1 MSARDMYEK
10 DYYAMLGV
18 AKDADAAAIKKAY
31 RKLAREFHPDT
42 SKGDKKDESRFKEIS
57 EAYEILSD
65 PKTRAEYDEA
75 RALYAGGGFRSQG
88 AGMGGGFND
97 MFAGS
102 GDLNDMLSGLFGQ
115 RTRGPRR
122 GSDLQTEATISFRD
136 SIHGLTLPLRLS
148 VDGGPASTINARIPA
163 GVGDGSKIRLKG
175 KGSPGERG
183 APDGDLFVN
192 IHVTPHPVF
201 GRKGDNLTITV
212 PVTFAEAAL
221 GADIEVPTLDD
232 GVVTLR
238 LAPGIASGRTLRVK
252 DKGIPKAHVTHG
264 DLLVTIEVVVPQR
277 LDAKEREALQQFAE
291 ITAHH
296 DAREDFLRK
305 ARQR

>member
-18 AKDADAAAIKKAY
+18 TKDSDAAAIKKAY

-65 PKTRAEYDEA
+65 PKSRVEYDEA
-75 RALYAGGGFRSQG
+75 RALYARGGFRNQN
-88 AGMGGGFND
+88 ANMGGTFND
-97 MFAGS
+97 VFTGS

-122 GSDLQTEATISFRD
+122 GADLQTEATISFRD

-148 VDGGPASTINARIPA
+148 VDGGAARTLSARIPP
-163 GVGDGSKIRLKG
+163 GVSDGSKIRLKG
-175 KGSPGERG
+175 KGGSGERG
-183 APDGDLFVN
+183 APDGDLFIN

-201 GRKGDNLTITV
+201 GRKGDDLTATV
-212 PVTFAEAAL
+212 PVTFSEAAL

-232 GVVTLR
+232 GAVTLR
-238 LAPGIASGRTLRVK
+238 LAPGTASGRTLRVK
-252 DKGIPKAHVTHG
+252 GKGIAKTHGAHG

-277 LDAKEREALQQFAE
+277 LDAKEREALQKFAE
-291 ITAHH
+291 VTAHH
-296 DAREDFLRK
+296 DAREDFQRK
-305 ARQR
+305 ARQ

>member
-1 MSARDMYEK
+1 MYEK

-18 AKDADAAAIKKAY
+18 AKNSDAAAIKKAY

-57 EAYEILSD
+57 EAYEVLSD
-65 PKTRAEYDEA
+65 PKSRAEYDEA
-75 RALYAGGGFRSQG
+75 RALYASGGFRSQN
-88 AGMGGGFND
+88 AHMGGNFND
-97 MFAGS
+97 VFAGA

-122 GSDLQTEATISFRD
+122 GADLQTEATISFRD

-148 VDGGPASTINARIPA
+148 VDGGAASTINARIPA
-163 GVGDGSKIRLKG
+163 GVSDGSKIRLKG
-175 KGSPGERG
+175 KGGSGERG
-183 APDGDLFVN
+183 APSGDLFIN
-192 IHVTPHPVF
+192 IHVTPHPIF
-201 GRKGDNLTITV
+201 GRKDDNLTTTV

-238 LAPGIASGRTLRVK
+238 LAPGTASGRTLRVK
-252 DKGIPKAHVTHG
+252 GKGIAKAHGVYG
-264 DLLVTIEVVVPQR
+264 DLLVTIEIVVPQR
-277 LDAKEREALQQFAE
+277 LDAKEREALQHFADV
-291 ITAHH
+291 TSQH
-296 DAREDFLRK
+296 DPREDFQRK
-305 ARQR
+305 ARQ

>member
-18 AKDADAAAIKKAY
+18 TKDSDAAAIKKAY

-65 PKTRAEYDEA
+65 PTSRAEYDEA
-75 RALYAGGGFRSQG
+75 RTMYASGGFRTQNTH
-88 AGMGGGFND
+88 AGGNFED
-97 MFAGS
+97 MFTGS
-102 GDLNDMLSGLFGQ
+102 GDLNDIFSGLFGQ

-122 GSDLQTEATISFRD
+122 GADLQTEATISFRD
-136 SIHGLTLPLRLS
+136 AINGLTLPLRLS
-148 VDGGPASTINARIPA
+148 VNGGATNTINARIPA

-175 KGSPGERG
+175 KGGAGERG
-183 APDGDLFVN
+183 APMGDLFIN

-201 GRKGDNLTITV
+201 GRKDDNLTITV

-221 GADIEVPTLDD
+221 GADSEVPTLDD
-232 GVVTLR
+232 DKVTV
-238 LAPGIASGRTLRVK
+238 GTASGRTLRVK
-252 DKGIPKAHVTHG
+252 GKGVTKPHGAHG

-277 LDAKEREALQQFAE
+277 LDAKERAALEKFAE
-291 ITAHH
+291 VTAHH
-296 DAREDFLRK
+296 DAREEFQMQ

>member
-1 MSARDMYEK
+1 VSARDMYEK

-18 AKDADAAAIKKAY
+18 TKDSDGAAIKKAY

-42 SKGDKKDESRFKEIS
+42 SKGKDESRFKEIS
-57 EAYEILSD
+57 EAYEVLSD
-65 PKTRAEYDEA
+65 PKSRAEYDEA
-75 RALYAGGGFRSQG
+75 RALYAGGGFRSQNAH
-88 AGMGGGFND
+88 AGGNFND

-122 GSDLQTEATISFRD
+122 GADLQTEATISFRD
-136 SIHGLTLPLRLS
+136 AINGLTLPLRLS
-148 VDGGPASTINARIPA
+148 VDGGPASTINATA
-163 GVGDGSKIRLKG
+163 
-175 KGSPGERG
+175 
-183 APDGDLFVN
+183 GDLFVN

-201 GRKGDNLTITV
+201 GRKGDNLTLSV

-232 GVVTLR
+232 GNVTLR
-238 LAPGIASGRTLRVK
+238 LAPGTSSGRTLRVK
-252 DKGIPKAHVTHG
+252 GKGITKPHGAHG
-264 DLLVTIEVVVPQR
+264 DLLVTIDVVVPQR
-277 LDAKEREALQQFAE
+277 LDANEREALEKFAQA
-291 ITAHH
+291 TAHH
-296 DAREDFLRK
+296 DAREEFQMK

>member
-10 DYYAMLGV
+10 DYYSALGV
-18 AKDADAAAIKKAY
+18 TKGSDPAAIKKAY

-65 PKTRAEYDEA
+65 PKSRAEYDEA
-75 RALYAGGGFRSQG
+75 RALYVGGGFRNRN
-88 AGMGGGFND
+88 ANVGGDFND

-102 GDLNDMLSGLFGQ
+102 GDIGDVLSGLFGQ

-122 GSDLQTEATISFRD
+122 GADLQTEATISFRD
-136 SIHGLTLPLRLS
+136 SITGLTLPLRLS
-148 VDGGPASTINARIPA
+148 VDGRAASTINARIPT
-163 GVGDGSKIRLKG
+163 GVSDGSKIRLKG
-175 KGSPGERG
+175 KGGAGERG
-183 APDGDLFVN
+183 APTGDLFIQ

-201 GRKGDNLTITV
+201 ARKDDNLTATV

-232 GVVTLR
+232 GIVTVR
-238 LAPGIASGRTLRVK
+238 LAPGTASGRTLRVK
-252 DKGIPKAHVTHG
+252 GKGIAKTHGAYG

-277 LDAKEREALQQFAE
+277 LDAKEREALEKFAE
-291 ITAHH
+291 VTAHH
-296 DAREDFLRK
+296 DAREEFQRK